1 MSLDLNKILEEI
13 KKATDPSGVRAIQVG
28 GKDIFDKKEKALLDS
43 TRINNVDEAR
53 KAAELLARIKVVME
67 KKQKDDDL
75 LDKLEKE
82 RDDNNFVGSTA
93 YRVLNVN
100 NLVRNATDYLTF
112 LSTGIPQDKEERKKK
127 TERLQKEIGEKRT
140 ELALNNSALTPLES
154 QHKAALE
161 DKTSA
166 DSLLKRRETIKDLL
180 ANDPATNFSIIHQG
194 SSKAINTIDV
204 TFTDYSGDKL

>member
-28 GKDIFDKKEKALLDS
+28 GKDIFDKKERALLDS
-43 TRINNVDEAR
+43 TRIKDVVEAR
-53 KAAELLARIKVVME
+53 KVAELLARIKVALE

-112 LSTGIPQDKEERKKK
+112 LSTGIPQDKEERKKRV
-127 TERLQKEIGEKRT
+127 ERLQKEIGEKRS
-140 ELALNNSALTPLES
+140 ELSLNNSALTPLEA

-161 DKTSA
+161 DQA
-166 DSLLKRRETIKDLL
+166 DSEKLLQRRENL
-180 ANDPATNFSIIHQG
+180 FE
-194 SSKAINTIDV
+194 V
-204 TFTDYSGDKL
+204 VSGDATAGDFTIN